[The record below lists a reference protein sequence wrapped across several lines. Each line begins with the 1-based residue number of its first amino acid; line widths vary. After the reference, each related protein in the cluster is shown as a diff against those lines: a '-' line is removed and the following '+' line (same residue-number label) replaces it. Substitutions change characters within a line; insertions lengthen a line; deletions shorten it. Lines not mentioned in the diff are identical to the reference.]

1 MVKVILST
9 VLDFF
14 SCGPCGKWKTQLQND
29 DADLWND
36 LTFAYA
42 VPDEKPPAIPKVVKV
57 VSDSDTDEDV
67 STLYESFHHGQL
79 HWRDEGDE
87 EKSSSP
93 SLTTPK
99 ESFNREIKQ
108 TTSDDCSPMYGH
120 DLELEQVL
128 EEINLSQDDDQSLDL
143 DSIMGPRSL
152 ALSVTSRNSRR
163 TSSSLPVI
171 FSPIIPFPPP
181 STRPISLLQQQ
192 QEILD
197 PTSSREEEDEVQDFL
212 LPLSAR
218 PLSLIKQER
227 DQYHSTNSKGEDEKE
242 HSSLLPVSA
251 RPPSLLE
258 RQREQYHLMS
268 REDCKEEDCRDEIY
282 EDDDYDH
289 DDGSS
294 YSSVCRKTSFFKKK
308 RIAFRSSSNND
319 KKTSKMAI
327 SNNGWQIL
335 HGESTD
341 TSSTVQTQN
350 HRFHNHIRSTLQPH

>member
-14 SCGPCGKWKTQLQND
+14 SCGPCGKWKSQLQND

-42 VPDEKPPAIPKVVKV
+42 VPDGKPPAIPKVVKV

-67 STLYESFHHGQL
+67 STLYESFHHRQL
-79 HWRDEGDE
+79 HWKDEGDE

-99 ESFNREIKQ
+99 ISVNRETKQ
-108 TTSDDCSPMYGH
+108 TTVDDCSPMYGH

-128 EEINLSQDDDQSLDL
+128 EEINLSEDDDQSL

-163 TSSSLPVI
+163 TSSSLPAM
-171 FSPIIPFPPP
+171 FSPIISFPPP
-181 STRPISLLQQQ
+181 SSRPISLLQQQ
-192 QEILD
+192 QRKFFHQT
-197 PTSSREEEDEVQDFL
+197 TSSRGEEDEVQDFL

-218 PLSLIKQER
+218 PPSLIKQER
-227 DQYHSTNSKGEDEKE
+227 DQYHSTYSKGEDEKE
-242 HSSLLPVSA
+242 YSSLLPVSA

-258 RQREQYHLMS
+258 RQRQQFHLIS
-268 REDCKEEDCRDEIY
+268 REDYKEEDCRDEIY
-282 EDDDYDH
+282 DDDGYDH

-308 RIAFRSSSNND
+308 RIAFRSGSNND

-327 SNNGWQIL
+327 SNSGWQIL
-335 HGESTD
+335 HGNSTD
-341 TSSTVQTQN
+341 SSSTVQTLN
-350 HRFHNHIRSTLQPH
+350 HRSYNHIRSTLQPR